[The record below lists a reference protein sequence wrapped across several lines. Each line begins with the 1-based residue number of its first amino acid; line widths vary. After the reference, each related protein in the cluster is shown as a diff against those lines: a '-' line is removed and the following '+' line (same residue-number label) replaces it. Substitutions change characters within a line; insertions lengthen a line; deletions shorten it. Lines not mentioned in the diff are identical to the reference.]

1 LRRAARTDFRFLL
14 ALSAALIVLA
24 ACESAPPGSASPAA
38 SRPATT
44 APSSSPSIP
53 DFRLAVAEFSDLPG
67 WAADDLGPALAA
79 FRRSCRV
86 LARKPAGE
94 TLGRAG
100 SAGTAGQWAETCA
113 AAPDSPAAA
122 RDYFE
127 SRFRPYRVLADG
139 AGLFTGYFEPEY
151 AGSLTPSAVYPAPLY
166 ALPPGDG
173 IGPSRAEIEA
183 GALAGR
189 GLEWLWLAD
198 PVDAFFLHVQGSGR
212 VRLDDG
218 RVLRVGYAGNNGRD
232 YVAIGRILIDR
243 GAIPRD
249 EISMQSIRA
258 WLAANPAE
266 AQAVMNA
273 NPRYIYFRAVE
284 GEGPIG
290 AQGVALEP
298 GRSLA
303 VDPAFLPYGAPLWL
317 DSADPD
323 GRPLRRLVIA
333 QDTGGAIRGAVRGD
347 LFWGA
352 GPEAAAMAG
361 RMNARGGY
369 TILLPRTVSPAQV
382 LAAR

>member
-1 LRRAARTDFRFLL
+1 MAAEY
-14 ALSAALIVLA
+14 AELS
-24 ACESAPPGSASPAA
+24 
-38 SRPATT
+38 
-44 APSSSPSIP
+44 
-53 DFRLAVAEFSDLPG
+53 G
-67 WAADDLGPALAA
+67 WTADDLAPALAA
-79 FRRSCRV
+79 FRRSCGV
-86 LARKPAGE
+86 LARKPAGDP
-94 TLGRAG
+94 LGRGGFAG
-100 SAGTAGQWAETCA
+100 GAGQWAEACA
-113 AAPDSPAAA
+113 AAPISPAGA
-122 RDYFE
+122 RAYFE
-127 SRFRPYRVLADG
+127 HWFQPYRVVMDG
-139 AGLFTGYFEPEY
+139 DSEGVFTGYFEPEY
-151 AGSLTPSAVYPAPLY
+151 AGSLTPSARYRVPLY
-166 ALPPGDG
+166 APLKGAKT
-173 IGPSRAEIEA
+173 GPSRAEIEA
-183 GALAGR
+183 GALAGQ

-198 PVDAFFLHVQGSGR
+198 PIDAFFLHVQGSGR

-232 YVAIGRILIDR
+232 YVAIGRVLIDR

-249 EISMQSIRA
+249 EVSMQSIRA
-258 WLAANPAE
+258 WLAAHPAE
-266 AQAVMNA
+266 APGIMNA

-303 VDPAFLPYGAPLWL
+303 VDPEYLPYGAPLWL
-317 DSADPD
+317 ESRDPD

-333 QDTGGAIRGAVRGD
+333 QDTGGAIKGAVRGD

-369 TILLPRTVSPAQV
+369 VILLPRTVSPARV